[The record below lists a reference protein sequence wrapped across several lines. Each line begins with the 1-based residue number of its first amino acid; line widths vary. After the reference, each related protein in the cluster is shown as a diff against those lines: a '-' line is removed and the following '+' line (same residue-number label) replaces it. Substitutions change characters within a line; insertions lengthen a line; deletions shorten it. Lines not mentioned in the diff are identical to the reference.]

1 MRSFLNC
8 ESTKF
13 ALKDNSNVK
22 KSIKRTTQKKCQER
36 KEKKMEGIEMRVY
49 MQKGLFQDL
58 KKKEFL
64 KSNIGIYLI

>member
-1 MRSFLNC
+1 MRNFLNC
-8 ESTKF
+8 ESTTF

-36 KEKKMEGIEMRVY
+36 KEKNMEGIEMRVY

-64 KSNIGIYLI
+64 KSNIGIYPI